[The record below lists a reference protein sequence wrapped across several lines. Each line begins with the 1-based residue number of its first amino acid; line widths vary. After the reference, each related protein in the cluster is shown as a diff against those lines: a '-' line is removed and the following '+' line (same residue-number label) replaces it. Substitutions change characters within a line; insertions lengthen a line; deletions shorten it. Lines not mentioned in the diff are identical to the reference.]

1 MKTILIF
8 QGGGALGAYECGA
21 FQAIAAH
28 IDNQKDDLMVV
39 GGTSIGALNASIIA
53 SAYQRV
59 KSAKEAAEALRWFWT
74 SVLPNSSLSIFPSY
88 SGLHFPFA
96 DEMQRSLDVWTSVL
110 WGNPRMFIPDL
121 WNLSPSA
128 PSHYDMRPLESTL
141 RQQFRD
147 CTGHEYYERRKSPRL
162 IVTTADVQEGK
173 AKAFDS
179 DTEQI
184 TPEKVVACCSLPPF
198 MPAKEVDNHAYWDGG
213 LWSNTPLREVLNAL
227 QRPDGHQSAGS
238 CKIPEYQIFLINDH
252 ARRGSLPQDIT
263 EVQERALDI
272 LLADKTD
279 YDVKVSKQFNQY
291 IKLVQ
296 NLYPHIDGAA
306 LPADVQQEIGEAYQE
321 ICRNK
326 RAILHIVPLHRT
338 RLPGD
343 RWSATGDFSCRRIE
357 ELIAQGESE
366 TQRELSKIMSTCS
379 R

>member
-21 FQAIAAH
+21 FQVIAAH
-28 IDNQKDDLMVV
+28 IDNQEDDLMVV

-53 SAYQRV
+53 SEYQRV

-74 SVLPNSSLSIFPSY
+74 SVLPNLSLPIFPSY
-88 SGLHFPFA
+88 PGLHVPFA

-110 WGNPRMFIPDL
+110 WGNLRMFSPDP
-121 WNLSPSA
+121 WNLSPFA
-128 PSHYDMRPLESTL
+128 PSHYDMCPLESTI
-141 RQQFRD
+141 RHQFRD
-147 CTGHEYYERRKSPRL
+147 CTGHGYYERGNGPRL
-162 IVTTADVQEGK
+162 IVTTADVQEGN

-179 DTEQI
+179 DAEQI

-227 QRPDGHQSAGS
+227 QKPDGHQSAEP
-238 CKIPEYQIFLINDH
+238 CEIPEYRIYLINDH
-252 ARRGSLPQDIT
+252 PRVGSLPQDIIG
-263 EVQERALDI
+263 VQERALDI
-272 LLADKTD
+272 MLADKTD
-279 YDVKVSKQFNQY
+279 YDVKVLKRFNQH

-296 NLYPHIDGAA
+296 NLYPHINEVE
-306 LPADVQQEIGEAYQE
+306 LPADVKQEIDEAYQE
-321 ICRNK
+321 ICQSK

-357 ELIAQGESE
+357 ELIAQGKSE
-366 TQRELSKIMSTCS
+366 TQRELSKL
-379 R
+379 RF